1 MSREQY
7 HILRILKVITFL
19 FLLVGFVGCSKKAVP
34 TKTSPVKKEL
44 SGKDFQNYNYLFSEA
59 LKEKVLG
66 NIQKAAKYYT
76 ECLKINRQSDA
87 SMYELSTLYSMAGDY
102 HLGLQYGSM
111 AMKTDPDNLWYQLN
125 MANLYHTV
133 EMNDSSIAV
142 YERIRKKYPERTD
155 LYFTLANIYKES
167 GKYKEALNI
176 FEDIEKQYGY
186 QANIAL
192 LKEEIYEEQNNF
204 DKAEKELEK
213 LITTYPMEMKYQILL
228 AELFYKKGN
237 NEAAEKQYDIIEA
250 IDPENNLLLLSKIS
264 FYRKTNN
271 YEKAFRLIDTLIVS
285 KQVNPEIKVQL
296 VVSLLTNPEEINK
309 YPDQIFERVDT
320 LKNMYPDEIRYYAL
334 LGDFYVKIENY
345 QKASEE
351 FMAYI
356 EKDKSNYRVWEQL
369 LFIENLLG
377 NTDQLYSLSK
387 EAMSLFNNA
396 PVIYFFNGI
405 ACTMMER
412 YDEALEVLAKGI
424 TFAGDNRELIMQYYS
439 LLGETY
445 KNLGKNVLSDQAFD
459 NALEIDPENLLVL
472 NNYSYYLSLRG
483 QELKKAL
490 KMSSITVKAEPNNS
504 TYLDTYGWILFKL
517 NKNQESLKY
526 LKRAMEN
533 DEDPSGEILE
543 HYGDVLY
550 KMEKNDEAIKYWT
563 EALNFSDKKDNLKKK
578 IENAAK

>member
-1 MSREQY
+1 MRREQY
-7 HILRILKVITFL
+7 QILRLFKVIIFL
-19 FLLVGFVGCSKKAVP
+19 LLLVGFAGCSKKAVP
-34 TKTSPVKKEL
+34 SKTRHVQKEL
-44 SGKDFQNYNYLFSEA
+44 SGKDLQNYNYLFSEA

-66 NIQKAAKYYT
+66 NIQKAGRYYT
-76 ECLKINRQSDA
+76 ECLKINRNSDA
-87 SMYELSTLYSMAGDY
+87 SMYELSTLYAMTGDY
-102 HLGLQYGSM
+102 KLALQYGNM

-133 EMNDSSIAV
+133 EMYDSSIAV
-142 YERIRKKYPERTD
+142 YERIRVKYPERTD
-155 LYFTLANIYKES
+155 LYFNLANIYKES

-176 FEDIEKQYGY
+176 FEDIEKQFGY

-192 LKEEIYEEQNNF
+192 LKKEIYEEQKNF
-204 DKAEKELEK
+204 DKAEKELDK
-213 LITTYPMEMKYQILL
+213 LITTFPMDMKYQILL
-228 AELFYKKGN
+228 AELFYKKGDY
-237 NEAAEKQYDIIEA
+237 EAAEKQYDIIEA
-250 IDPENNLLLLSKIS
+250 IDPENKLLLLSQIT

-271 YEKAFRLIDTLIVS
+271 YEEAFRLIDTLIIS
-285 KQVNPEIKVQL
+285 QQVNPETKVQL

-309 YPDQIFERVDT
+309 YPDQIFERVDI

-351 FMAYI
+351 FKAYI

-377 NTDQLYSLSK
+377 NTDKLYSLSN
-387 EAMSLFNNA
+387 EAISLFNNA
-396 PVIYFFNGI
+396 PVLYFFHGI

-412 YDEALEVLAKGI
+412 YKEALEVLAKGI
-424 TFAGDNRELIMQYYS
+424 TFAGDNRELMMQYYS

-445 KNLGKNVLSDQAFD
+445 KNLGKDVLSDQAFE
-459 NALEIDPENLLVL
+459 NALEIDPENILVL

-490 KMSSITVKAEPNNS
+490 KMSSITVKAEPDNS

-517 NKNQESLKY
+517 NKYQESLKY

-550 KMEKNDEAIKYWT
+550 KTGKKEEAIKYWT